1 MISNTINTVV
11 RAKDWRHTLKVV
23 AGAVVKHESV
33 FVSSAGCDGNREA
46 FRLETISQT
55 CLLSNV
61 CGPGKRL
68 PLGWLFHKATK
79 LPDPKAQG
87 ELSADADDHVT
98 QPPNIWHGR
107 LRSSSP
113 PPYPPPLP
121 PPAAPPPA
129 KPWTLSL
136 TMTAKSSKPEMGA
149 GTATSSSSSSMA
161 KILSTRSCG
170 SGEMTGSPTS
180 ERSSPIA
187 RTLPASSSQEVTS
200 NTPSAVRSLSHCPLR
215 NHPRHKLPVGHP
227 LFRRKTLHE
236 AASPNASAH

>member
-1 MISNTINTVV
+1 MATG
-11 RAKDWRHTLKVV
+11 KL
-23 AGAVVKHESV
+23 
-33 FVSSAGCDGNREA
+33 FP
-46 FRLETISQT
+46 LETISHT
-55 CLLSNV
+55 SLLSNV

-68 PLGWLFHKATK
+68 PLGWLFHNATK

-87 ELSADADDHVT
+87 ELSADADDHAT
-98 QPPNIWHGR
+98 KPPNIWHGR

-113 PPYPPPLP
+113 PPDPPRLP

-136 TMTAKSSKPEMGA
+136 TMTATSSKPEMGA

-170 SGEMTGSPTS
+170 SGEMTVSPTS
-180 ERSSPIA
+180 ERSSPVA

-200 NTPSAVRSLSHCPLR
+200 TAVRSLSHCPLR
-215 NHPRHKLPVGHP
+215 NHPLLKLPVGRF